1 MTDDTQN
8 QLVDLQ
14 IRVTHQEAAIET
26 LTQNYLAQEKQL
38 LMLGKQ
44 LQDMKS
50 MLREVMP
57 SLVVPQAEETP
68 PPHY

>member
-1 MTDDTQN
+1 MTDDTQS

-26 LTQNYLAQEKQL
+26 LTQNHLAMEKQL

-44 LQDMKS
+44 LQDIKS

-57 SLVVPQAEETP
+57 SLVVPQAEEKP